1 MIEEKGDICIIGTS
15 HIAQQSVLQV
25 KEAIINLKPKIVA
38 LELDPKRF
46 ASLMSKK
53 RKMTLRDIRYLGV
66 RGFIFN
72 IIGASIERRLGRL
85 VKTPPGSEIK
95 AAVESAKQVDAKL
108 ALIDQDISI
117 TLKRLTSS
125 LTWKEKFR
133 FIKEVVLALFKRSQ
147 RISFDLRKVPDQ
159 KVVQKLTDELKKK
172 YPSVY
177 RTLITE
183 RNEHMAKALNKISA
197 DYPQEKIVAIVGA
210 GHIEGILKML
220 D

>member
-1 MIEEKGDICIIGTS
+1 MIGKNENICLIGTS
-15 HIAQQSVLQV
+15 HIAQQSVLEV
-25 KEAIINLKPKIVA
+25 KTAIASLKPKIVA
-38 LELDPKRF
+38 LEMDSKRF

-53 RKMTLRDIRYLGV
+53 RKITLRDIKYLGV

-72 IIGASIERRLGRL
+72 IIGAAIERRLGRL
-85 VKTPPGSEIK
+85 VKTAPGSEIK
-95 AAVESAKQVDAKL
+95 VAVESAKQVDAGI

-133 FIKEVVLALFKRSQ
+133 FIKELVLAVFKRSQ
-147 RISFDLRKVPDQ
+147 KISFDLRRVPDQ
-159 KVVQKLTDELKKK
+159 KVIQKLTNELKKK

-183 RNEHMAKALNKISA
+183 RDDHMAKALNKIST

-210 GHIEGILKML
+210 GHIEGILKKL